1 MSNTAV
7 KSDPPAILWAIIA
20 VSALAVSVFIMAPPM
35 VGEMVRGLGLGN
47 NQAGYVMS
55 AEFAGM
61 ALACFP
67 AYYWLHRVETAKAV
81 RVAMTLSV
89 LGNLATAL
97 LVLSSADFFTL
108 LGLRVLTGLPNG
120 SLMVIC
126 LKTISQMN
134 NIERGYALH
143 TVGQIAGGAVG
154 VLVLP
159 YLFMVT
165 GLYAAYLLFGLAML
179 LALPLARHF
188 PCQRMAALKHKLI
201 EAPTVITP
209 GQWLLGGLGVLGIL
223 LFYIGLV
230 GVWTYAE
237 RIGTASGLTT
247 TTIGIVLSVTAVLG
261 ILGASTAALLAG
273 RVSTLAMIV
282 LGMSMMT
289 LSVWLFHGPQ
299 SLLRFIAAAS
309 VAKLF
314 WTFVLPFL
322 LSTVTA
328 VDYSGRI
335 VTSLFMIISIGVA
348 LGPALA
354 AALIGETNDYDRIVW
369 VCLGLLIACSVIMTF
384 VAYKAR
390 IMNQQ
395 RVTESIHPQP
405 ENNLA

>member
-1 MSNTAV
+1 
-7 KSDPPAILWAIIA
+7 
-20 VSALAVSVFIMAPPM
+20 
-35 VGEMVRGLGLGN
+35 
-47 NQAGYVMS
+47 
-55 AEFAGM
+55 
-61 ALACFP
+61 
-67 AYYWLHRVETAKAV
+67 
-81 RVAMTLSV
+81 
-89 LGNLATAL
+89 
-97 LVLSSADFFTL
+97 VLSSADFFTL

-134 NIERGYALH
+134 NVERGYALH
-143 TVGQIAGGAVG
+143 TVGQIAGGAAG

-165 GLYAAYLLFGLAML
+165 GLYAAYLLFGLAMF

-188 PCQRMAALKHKLI
+188 PCQRIAALKQESI
-201 EAPTVITP
+201 EAPTVTTP
-209 GQWLLGGLGVLGIL
+209 AQWLLGGLSVLGIL
-223 LFYIGLV
+223 LFYIALV

-322 LSTVTA
+322 LSTVTT

-335 VTSLFMIISIGVA
+335 VTSLYMVISIGVA

-369 VCLGLLIACSVIMTF
+369 VCLGLLIACSVIMTY

-390 IMNQQ
+390 IVNQQ
-395 RVTESIHPQP
+395 RATESIHPQT
-405 ENNLA
+405 ESNLV